1 MALKRKLRVLKT
13 PPLNLSDEAL
23 EAFILNLESLT
34 SRFSL
39 KELHHDDNYL
49 AIRSAAFAVGK
60 ANNNTSVTYVDKVV
74 SQLLKESKKMY
85 QKA

>member
-1 MALKRKLRVLKT
+1 MKEKIRVLKA
-13 PPLNLSDEAL
+13 PSLNLSDEAL
-23 EAFILNLESLT
+23 TVFILSLESLT

-49 AIRSAAFAVGK
+49 AIRCAAFAVGK
-60 ANNNTSVTYVDKVV
+60 TNNNTSVTYVDKVV
-74 SQLLKESKKMY
+74 SELLKEAKKMY